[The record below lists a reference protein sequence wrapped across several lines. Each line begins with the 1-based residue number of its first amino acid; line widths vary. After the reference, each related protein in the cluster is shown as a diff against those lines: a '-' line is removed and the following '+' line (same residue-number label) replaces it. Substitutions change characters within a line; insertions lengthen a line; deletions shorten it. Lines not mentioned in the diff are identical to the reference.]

1 MVDVVA
7 LRRGLQDDRAAE
19 LEAEVGRLLAPFTGE
34 ERALDAGCGTGAL
47 AYALAPRVAEVVGVD
62 PSPAFLEAARRGAP
76 PNCVFVEGDATALPF
91 EYGSFD
97 LSGCLRV
104 LHHVRR
110 PELVVSE
117 LARVTRPGGR
127 ILVADQLGNV
137 DPTVSFELDR
147 FERARDASH
156 QRLLPDGDIRYLL
169 DANDLVVSANEV
181 VREQRDVERF
191 LDLAGLEGEVRE
203 RVRRMAPAPVYEVE
217 IGWYVAVKHGA

>member
-1 MVDVVA
+1 VVDVVA
-7 LRRGLQDDRAAE
+7 LRRGLQDDRAPE
-19 LEAEVGRLLAPFTGE
+19 LEARVARLLAPFSGD

-47 AYALAPRVAEVVGVD
+47 AYALAPRVAEVIGVD
-62 PSPAFLEAARRGAP
+62 PSPAFLEAARQGAP
-76 PNCVFVEGDATALPF
+76 ANCTFLEADATALPF
-91 EYGSFD
+91 EYGAFD

-127 ILVADQLGNV
+127 IILADQLGHV
-137 DPTVSFELDR
+137 DTTVSIELDR
-147 FERARDASH
+147 FERARDPSH

-169 DANDLVVSANEV
+169 DANDLVVASNEI

-191 LDLAGLEGEVRE
+191 LDLAGLEGAERE
-203 RVRRMAPAPVYEVE
+203 RARHLAPAPVYEIEV
-217 IGWYVAVKHGA
+217 GWYVAHKRGA

>member
-1 MVDVVA
+1 MADVAA

-19 LEAEVGRLLAPFTGE
+19 LEAQVARLLAPLTGE

-62 PSPAFLEAARRGAP
+62 PSSAFLDAARRGAP
-76 PNCVFVEGDATALPF
+76 ANCVFVEGDATALPF

-97 LSGCLRV
+97 IGGCLRV

-127 ILVADQLGNV
+127 ILVADQLGHV
-137 DPTVSFELDR
+137 DPMVSFELDR

-169 DANDLVVSANEV
+169 DANDLIVVANEV

-191 LDLAGLEGEVRE
+191 LDLAGLEGQLRE

>member
-19 LEAEVGRLLAPFTGE
+19 LEAQVARLLAPFSGD

-62 PSPAFLEAARRGAP
+62 PSAAFLEAARRGAP
-76 PNCVFVEGDATALPF
+76 PNCVFVEADATALPF
-91 EYGSFD
+91 EYGTFD

-117 LARVTRPGGR
+117 LARVTRPGGK
-127 ILVADQLGNV
+127 ILVADQLGHV

-169 DANDLVVSANEV
+169 DANDLIVTANEV

-191 LDLAGLEGEVRE
+191 LDLAGLEGEQRE